1 MRSKLILFFSFLLG
15 TGCWSSA
22 FAQKNW
28 LVKAELGGGATTY
41 QLGAALEIDRWQM
54 GVGVGHV
61 LLLEEGTEKQLGITT
76 VPVQML
82 YSVPFGSGL
91 HAMELGLGVSNLVLS
106 GDLLESGGSMQWHLN
121 PHALLQYR
129 YAPANKSWQFRAG
142 IQPVLG
148 TRSILSPTREAFRP
162 FGLPVLPLP
171 MLGLAYRL

>member
-1 MRSKLILFFSFLLG
+1 MRYKHAMLLSLFTIVAWLP
-15 TGCWSSA
+15 TA
-22 FAQKNW
+22 FGQQNW
-28 LVKAELGGGATTY
+28 LIKAELGGGAMTY
-41 QLGAALEIDRWQM
+41 QLGAALEINRWQM

-82 YSVPFGSGL
+82 YSVPFGSES
-91 HAMELGLGVSNLVLS
+91 HAMELGLGVSNLVLR
-106 GDLLESGGSMQWHLN
+106 GDLLESGGSTQWHLN

-129 YAPANKSWQFRAG
+129 FAPANKSWQLRIG
-142 IQPVLG
+142 VQPVLG

>member
-1 MRSKLILFFSFLLG
+1 MRSKWIVLFSFLLG

-28 LVKAELGGGATTY
+28 LVKAELGGGAMTY
-41 QLGAALEIDRWQM
+41 QLGAALQINRLQM

-76 VPVQML
+76 VPVQLL
-82 YSVPFGSGL
+82 YSVPFGSES

-106 GDLLESGGSMQWHLN
+106 GDLLESGGSTQWHLN

-129 YAPANKSWQFRAG
+129 FAPANKSWQFRAG